1 MPRTGGTTIHNALA
15 QDANTAHLIPE
26 VKSVCHYS
34 YDRYKTI
41 PAYNEVWDSYLKFA
55 TVRNPFDW
63 LISLYNHPCGPS
75 YRAECPCP
83 KPNSPV
89 NIAPSVK
96 GARSFEEYV
105 RCPTLFTH
113 ESPYISQSRS
123 IGPDIDFII
132 KFENLQEGFDEL
144 CERIGRPKSKLL
156 VVQPTLKRDKEY
168 KGYYTPELV
177 ESVTKIFD
185 EDLKRFS
192 YSYESYWNMLCNK
205 YKYLNKKE
213 ISND

>member
-15 QDANTAHLIPE
+15 QGANTAHLPPE
-26 VKSVCHYS
+26 VKNVCHYS
-34 YDRYKTI
+34 YDQYKTI
-41 PAYNEVWDSYLKFA
+41 PEYNEVWDSYLKFA

-63 LISLYNHPCGPS
+63 LISLYNHPSGTS
-75 YRAECPCP
+75 YRAECACP
-83 KPNSPV
+83 EPNSRV
-89 NIAPSVK
+89 NIAPSVERP
-96 GARSFEEYV
+96 RSFEDYA
-105 RCPTLFTH
+105 RCPTLFHH
-113 ESPYISQSRS
+113 ESPYISQSRT

-156 VVQPTLKRDKEY
+156 MVQPTAKRDKEY

-192 YSYESYWNMLCNK
+192 YSYENYWNMLCNK